1 LCFHNYLIYN
11 QTILSGIWGKTDLA
25 EAEARTVID
34 ELLVSAGWS
43 VQDYRNED
51 FGASI
56 GVAVREFS

>member
-1 LCFHNYLIYN
+1 M
-11 QTILSGIWGKTDLA
+11 A

-51 FGASI
+51 FGASL
-56 GVAVREFS
+56 GVAVREFQLKNSKNS